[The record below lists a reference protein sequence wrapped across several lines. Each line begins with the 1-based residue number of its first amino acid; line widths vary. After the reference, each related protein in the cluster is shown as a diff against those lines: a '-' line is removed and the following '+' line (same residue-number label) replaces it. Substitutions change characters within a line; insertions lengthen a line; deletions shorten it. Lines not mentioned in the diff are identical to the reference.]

1 MTKKERIK
9 QLEKE
14 VEELKQRL
22 QILEMPRVI
31 GIGDNPAPYLPKPYL
46 PDDYKYP
53 WYPNTGD
60 EFPPYLPIITWSD
73 STNTWQDNMSK
84 TLGVSKGNAHRSA

>member
-1 MTKKERIK
+1 MTKKERIA

-22 QILEMPRVI
+22 QVLEMHRII
-31 GIGDNPAPYLPKPYL
+31 GIGDNPIPYLPKPYL

-60 EFPPYLPIITWSD
+60 PFPPYFPIITWSD
-73 STNTWQDNMSK
+73 ISTSTVVYDPSIQS
-84 TLGVSKGNAHRSA
+84 TLTD

>member
-1 MTKKERIK
+1 MTKKERIA

-22 QILEMPRVI
+22 QILEMYRNVI
-31 GIGDNPAPYLPKPYL
+31 RIGDNPDPYLPKPYL

-60 EFPPYLPIITWSD
+60 PFQPCFPITTWSD
-73 STNTWQDNMSK
+73 SSSSMVIYDPFIQS
-84 TLGVSKGNAHRSA
+84 TLT